1 MTPKDFL
8 NFIRWKNVIMILLI
22 MILIKFVLFEH
33 IELNTALDRPHYA
46 LLMFSTICIAIAGYI
61 INDVYDVVADKI
73 NKPDR
78 LYVSRKI
85 SRSSASLPSR
95 SSP

>member
-8 NFIRWKNVIMILLI
+8 NFIRWKNIIMILLI
-22 MILIKFVLFEH
+22 MILIKFVLFEK
-33 IELNTALDRPHYA
+33 IELNTALDQAHYA
-46 LLMFSTICIAIAGYI
+46 LLVLSTICVAIAGYI

-78 LYVSRKI
+78 LYVGRNI
-85 SRSSASLPSR
+85 SRG
-95 SSP
+95 